1 MFSRDEGA
9 SVRLCLSW
17 SDDEGETW
25 SMTAPTDFPDCMS
38 RFHAGRLP
46 DGRFYIVGNSN
57 PQLMNRRRL
66 TLSLSKDGHIFDEMF
81 VLLDATTRRRI
92 EGMHKESGYQYP
104 QTLVHEDTMLIA
116 YSINKEDI
124 EVGILELSAL
134 SDKVLSQGA

>member
-1 MFSRDEGA
+1 
-9 SVRLCLSW
+9 
-17 SDDEGETW
+17 
-25 SMTAPTDFPDCMS
+25 
-38 RFHAGRLP
+38 
-46 DGRFYIVGNSN
+46 
-57 PQLMNRRRL
+57 MNRRRL
-66 TLSLSKDGHIFDEMF
+66 TLSLSKDGRIFDEMF

-134 SDKVLSQGA
+134 SDK